1 MKSDLMV
8 IVDNSMYSINKDYTV
23 ERLQMQIDAIK
34 TITEQR
40 LNESSESTVGVMTL
54 GRSATIKIVSP
65 TTNKN
70 AIYSYLHSI
79 DRDEDIHG
87 GNAILISRMALKYR
101 TNTRQ
106 SVLLF
111 MGSPLDD
118 DNLMLTIESI
128 EETLNNNVSVG
139 VVLFGEALDHYAV
152 LKGTIEESSD
162 FACIPVEPSQ
172 SFMEGV
178 SAALRETIEE
188 IDPELELAIR
198 RSLEDAATPSSAHE

>member
-1 MKSDLMV
+1 
-8 IVDNSMYSINKDYTV
+8 NSVTHDK
-23 ERLQMQIDAIK
+23 QK
-34 TITEQR
+34 
-40 LNESSESTVGVMTL
+40 
-54 GRSATIKIVSP
+54 
-65 TTNKN
+65 

-79 DRDEDIHG
+79 NRDEDIHG